1 MPMPAPTFTPP
12 PTNQLRR
19 SNNLVVCFFLAPP
32 PLTFLYQLLLRL
44 TSIRTRRVSCV
55 NFLPP
60 FLRTFDGPLNT
71 CPTAIVVTFSLFNCE
86 KFLVK
91 MLPYHVNPYINSKG
105 IYNPLVMDRRAPSPP
120 PEQASAPQASVFHVS
135 APQASAPQM
144 NHAKR
149 SGPPLGPSG
158 EGHHVKMTPGETSVP
173 GPPARKRSRLGE
185 FDTANKE
192 AGAAGSAGILKR
204 RMDIQNVPSQLLL
217 KVFKWQVNGENTAVT
232 VRELASL
239 VLVSKEFR
247 TLFHPELIRE
257 GIRHA
262 ARTKNRNLLKDLC
275 PKAQTL
281 NFPAWD
287 FTSCKA
293 RNVSLPPVG
302 APLHEAAGANDA
314 LAVGYLLAAGA
325 DPNFLDCRHE
335 TALHRAAKSAGS
347 FVLVQLAKAGGNLE
361 LRNLH
366 LWTPFDIAIASKNLN
381 AIYSLWRLGQ
391 HVDSPKDPTGSS
403 PVHKAIDTNC
413 LLTLEMVLRLKPKL
427 NVKDWAGAT
436 PLIYAIRERKSPGA
450 VEMIMKF
457 APSALVKDRAGK
469 TALFYT
475 QAYRDAEVR
484 NLFARYY
491 CGPAF
496 NKGLMAA
503 KKMCYRRYETTP
515 RELSFT
521 YHY

>member
-1 MPMPAPTFTPP
+1 
-12 PTNQLRR
+12 
-19 SNNLVVCFFLAPP
+19 
-32 PLTFLYQLLLRL
+32 
-44 TSIRTRRVSCV
+44 
-55 NFLPP
+55 
-60 FLRTFDGPLNT
+60 
-71 CPTAIVVTFSLFNCE
+71 
-86 KFLVK
+86 
-91 MLPYHVNPYINSKG
+91 MLPYNPYINSKG
-105 IYNPLVMDRRAPSPP
+105 LYNPSVMMQAPSLVAQ
-120 PEQASAPQASVFHVS
+120 EVSASQASVPQMSAPQASVPQMSAPQASFPQVSAPQASVPQMSALQASFPQVSAPQASVPQMS

-144 NHAKR
+144 SAPQASVPQMNPPKR

-158 EGHHVKMTPGETSVP
+158 EGHHVGMTPGDTSVP
-173 GPPARKRSRLGE
+173 GPPARKKSRLGE

-192 AGAAGSAGILKR
+192 AGAAGPTNILKR
-204 RMDIQNVPSQLLL
+204 RMDIQNVSSAVLLL
-217 KVFKWQVNGENTAVT
+217 VFEWQVKGENTAVT
-232 VRELASL
+232 VRELARL
-239 VLVSKEFR
+239 VLVNKEFR

-262 ARTKNRNLLKDLC
+262 ARTKNHDLLKDLC

-287 FTSCKA
+287 FAKGSTSCKA
-293 RNVSLPPVG
+293 RNASLPPIG
-302 APLHEAAGANDA
+302 APLHEAAGVNDA
-314 LAVGYLLAAGA
+314 LAVAYLLAAGA

-366 LWTPFDIAIASKNLN
+366 LWTPFDIAIASKNLDV
-381 AIYSLWRLGQ
+381 IYSLWRLGQ
-391 HVDSPKDPTGSS
+391 RVDSRKDPTGSS

-413 LLTLEMVLRLKPKL
+413 LSTLEMVLKLKPKL

-436 PLIYAIRERKSPGA
+436 PLIYAIREKKSPDA

-457 APSALVKDRAGK
+457 GPNALVKDRAGK

-475 QAYRDAEVR
+475 QVHRDVAVR
-484 NLFARYY
+484 DLFARYY

-496 NKGLMAA
+496 NKGLMDAQ
-503 KKMCYRRYETTP
+503 KKCYRRYETTP
-515 RELSFT
+515 REFSFI